1 MVLKASFQPKPFYD
15 YQPTLFSACQAS
27 PGELVFNSDPTKEE
41 TCVQTVE
48 AQEDDQSAGEAA
60 CRERLKKL
68 GLFCPEEEK
77 IQEDCHQDPLVT
89 KATEGREVLSSQR
102 VTRLSCS
109 FWCIAG
115 GISCPNGCPSP

>member
-41 TCVQTVE
+41 TCVQTIE

-68 GLFCPEEEK
+68 GLFALKKRRFRRIVIK
-77 IQEDCHQDPLVT
+77 IL
-89 KATEGREVLSSQR
+89 
-102 VTRLSCS
+102 
-109 FWCIAG
+109 
-115 GISCPNGCPSP
+115 